1 VISLEVLINLCF
13 DSTNASCVEPPT
25 KKQHKNYNVVQK
37 WQDSW
42 ATQFAWVEF
51 EIGESGV
58 L

>member
-1 VISLEVLINLCF
+1 VLINLCF

-25 KKQHKNYNVVQK
+25 KKQHENYNVVQK

>member
-1 VISLEVLINLCF
+1 VLINLCF